1 MKNIPKPIA
10 RIGCSASSI
19 ADNIKAFNKGL
30 GAQAAIA
37 VVKIIKNLAC
47 TRCKKPGDRE
57 RVSYVL
63 NSSAMILCVP
73 RFGLPGHFEAA
84 GDCGVGKYT

>member
-1 MKNIPKPIA
+1 MKNTPKPIA
-10 RIGCSASSI
+10 RISRSASSI
-19 ADNIKAFNKGL
+19 ADNIKAFNKDP

-47 TRCKKPGDRE
+47 TRCKKLGDRE
-57 RVSYVL
+57 EVDYAL
-63 NSSAMILCVP
+63 NSSAMMLCAP
-73 RFGLPGHFEAA
+73 KFSLPGHFEAA